1 MFSNRCSTEENDM
14 TEGTGPPP
22 IDRTVLEGIRM
33 LEGPDRQGLLEKVV
47 SLFLSDSLKHMERIR
62 ASAEAGDPESLRR
75 AAHTLKS
82 SSANV
87 GATGVSEICRKIE
100 AETAEGNPPA
110 SGGPLFEKLE
120 SEYRSACSELRAILD
135 SVR

>member
-1 MFSNRCSTEENDM
+1 MTEE
-14 TEGTGPPP
+14 TGAPP

-33 LEGPDRQGLLEKVV
+33 LEDPGRQGLLEKVV
-47 SLFLSDSLKHMERIR
+47 SLYLSDSLGHMERIR
-62 ASAEAGDPESLRR
+62 ISAEAGDPESLRR

-87 GATGVSEICRKIE
+87 GATRVSEICREIE
-100 AETAEGNPPA
+100 AGVAEGDSPP

-120 SEYRSACSELRAILD
+120 SEYHSACRELRAILD
-135 SVR
+135 SGR